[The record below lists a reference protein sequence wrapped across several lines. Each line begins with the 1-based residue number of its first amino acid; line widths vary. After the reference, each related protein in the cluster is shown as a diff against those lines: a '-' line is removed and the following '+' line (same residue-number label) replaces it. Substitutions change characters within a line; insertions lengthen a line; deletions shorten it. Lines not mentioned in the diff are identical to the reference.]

1 MSHGGNPALELDGVC
16 AAYGPYRALFGVSF
30 SVQEGAALAL
40 LGPNGAG
47 KSTVARVVSGLVPA
61 SSGRIRVGGSDVTGK
76 PAWAIARTG
85 LSHVPEGRGVFDSLS
100 VEENLVLSL
109 RRRAGRRNLA
119 ASLERAYA
127 RFPLLAERRHHRVGT
142 LSGGQQRLV
151 SLAKVLVVPPRVLV
165 ADELSLGL
173 APSVVDDVYA
183 AFADVRRS
191 GTALVVVE
199 QQVDRALGLASTAV
213 VLEHGSVAYVGPP
226 SGARGVVAQ
235 VLSRRSRPGSADRR

>member
-76 PAWAIARTG
+76 PAWAIARAG

-119 ASLERAYA
+119 ASLERA
-127 RFPLLAERRHHRVGT
+127 
-142 LSGGQQRLV
+142 
-151 SLAKVLVVPPRVLV
+151 
-165 ADELSLGL
+165 
-173 APSVVDDVYA
+173 
-183 AFADVRRS
+183 
-191 GTALVVVE
+191 
-199 QQVDRALGLASTAV
+199 
-213 VLEHGSVAYVGPP
+213 
-226 SGARGVVAQ
+226 
-235 VLSRRSRPGSADRR
+235 